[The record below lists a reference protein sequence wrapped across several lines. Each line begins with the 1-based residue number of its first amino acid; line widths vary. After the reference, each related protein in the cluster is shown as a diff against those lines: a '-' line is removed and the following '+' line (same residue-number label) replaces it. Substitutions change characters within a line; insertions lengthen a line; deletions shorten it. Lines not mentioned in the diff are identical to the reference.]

1 MTERTLFDI
10 RRTEAFSIPVS
21 PCEITSAGSDRELLL
36 VADLPEVGQTAH
48 WFAKV
53 VVMSERSPEQI
64 VDQIRELLDSL
75 YRVDSRRILATLIRL
90 LGDFDLAEEAMHEAF
105 AAALSLWPGS
115 GVPGNP
121 RPWLISTARFKAIDT
136 LRRRA
141 RFDASQGELVR
152 YLEAQS
158 SSPAESNEEGSLE
171 DDGLEDD
178 RLRLIFTCCHPSLA
192 PEARVAL
199 TLREVCGLTTEEIAK
214 AFLTTPRTLAQRIV
228 RAKAK
233 IRDTPI
239 RYEVPSPQELPDRLG
254 AVLQVVYLVFN
265 EGYSAAAGAEVTR
278 AELTG
283 EAIRLGRLLTDL
295 QPEPEVIGLLSLML
309 LQESRRAAR
318 TSPTGELILLENQN
332 RSLWNRR
339 QIAEGVAL
347 LEKAL
352 KSRRFG
358 PYTLQAGIA
367 AVHAKAESVAATDW
381 GQIVALYDQLVR
393 IQPSPVVQ
401 LNRAVAIAMRDGP
414 EAGLTHIDAVL
425 EDGELENY
433 YLAHSARA
441 DMCRR
446 LGRTAEAR
454 SSYEKALA
462 LTQQEPERQFL
473 QERIRQL
480 K

>member
-1 MTERTLFDI
+1 MRLKTSSRDI
-10 RRTEAFSIPVS
+10 SKRNGVRRKGPDE
-21 PCEITSAGSDRELLL
+21 E
-36 VADLPEVGQTAH
+36 
-48 WFAKV
+48 
-53 VVMSERSPEQI
+53 
-64 VDQIRELLDSL
+64 DS
-75 YRVDSRRILATLIRL
+75 
-90 LGDFDLAEEAMHEAF
+90 
-105 AAALSLWPGS
+105 
-115 GVPGNP
+115 
-121 RPWLISTARFKAIDT
+121 
-136 LRRRA
+136 
-141 RFDASQGELVR
+141 
-152 YLEAQS
+152 
-158 SSPAESNEEGSLE
+158 
-171 DDGLEDD
+171 LEDD

-233 IRDTPI
+233 IRETPI
-239 RYEVPSPQELPDRLG
+239 PYEVPTPQELPERLG
-254 AVLQVVYLVFN
+254 AVLQVIYLVFN

-283 EAIRLGRLLTDL
+283 EAIRLGRLLAEL
-295 QPEPEVIGLLSLML
+295 QPEPEVIGLLALML

-318 TSPTGELILLENQN
+318 TSPTGELILLENQD
-332 RSLWNRR
+332 RSLWNRE

-352 KSRRFG
+352 KQSRRFG
-358 PYTLQAGIA
+358 SYTLQAAIA
-367 AVHAKAESVAATDW
+367 AVHAEAESVAATDW
-381 GQIVALYDQLVR
+381 RQIVALYDQLVR

-414 EAGLTHIDAVL
+414 EAGLAHIDAVL
-425 EDGELENY
+425 EHGELANY

-441 DMCRR
+441 DMYRR